1 MYNWITLPYTLNYYN
16 IVSQLYS
23 NIKLKTKGK
32 VMLLIQQDVQEDV
45 SAGQRHGKVEDGV
58 VCHL

>member
-1 MYNWITLPYTLNYYN
+1 
-16 IVSQLYS
+16 
-23 NIKLKTKGK
+23 
-32 VMLLIQQDVQEDV
+32 MLLIQQDVQEDV